1 VVFRYWL
8 LKLGVPFVS
17 LFLGSSSLEAQRP
30 ASRRAP
36 DQLREGDM
44 APDFELS
51 MVDGKRQVR
60 LSSFRG
66 KKLVALVFGSYT

>member
-1 VVFRYWL
+1 VYRHWL
-8 LKLGVPFVS
+8 LKLGVSFVS
-17 LFLGSSSLEAQRP
+17 LLLGSSTLEAQRP
-30 ASRRAP
+30 GSRRAP

-44 APDFELS
+44 APDFKLS

-66 KKLVALVFGSYT
+66 KKSVALIFGSYT